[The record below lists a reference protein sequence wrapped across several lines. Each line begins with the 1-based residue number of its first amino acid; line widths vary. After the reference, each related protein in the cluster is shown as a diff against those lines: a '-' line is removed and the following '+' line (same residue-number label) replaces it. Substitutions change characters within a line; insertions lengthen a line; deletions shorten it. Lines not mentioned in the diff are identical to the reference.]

1 MNRNSA
7 ARKARLISIAVAAVM
22 GISACA
28 GSTPTPAGSSAASG
42 SSTASGSATASGSPA
57 SGGTL
62 VVAQKDVLDCLDP
75 VQRLVGAHPFEDTV
89 STLTAQNS
97 ETGEVQPWL
106 ATEWEP
112 NDDATSFTFT
122 LREGVTFS
130 DGQPLDAESVKLTF
144 DSLQRLVDEGVSSNA
159 APLMPGYAGT
169 EVIDDTHVRIN
180 FDAPLPSFPAALATM
195 VLGIVSPTTSALS
208 AEERCVE
215 GFIAAGPYVFGEVRS
230 GESVTITARE
240 DFDWPNPF
248 AEHEGRGYLD
258 SISFRFVPEPSVRV
272 GGLGTGEFDVIDG
285 LDGDTLAQVEA
296 EGGITDGVAT
306 AGAPLTIAPNL
317 DHPVMSDLAVR
328 QAVNLAIDRQ
338 GNAEAFY
345 TAFDEPAK
353 SVLTSNVPGFTDLSE
368 HYAYDPERA
377 AEILEEAGWVEGDDG
392 IREKD
397 GQRLTFQATWIY
409 EGYDQMFQAMQQQL
423 AEVGIE
429 MTLNFT
435 VLAEFRER
443 KSTRDFG
450 GLLIYELRA
459 DPDVL
464 HQLYNPTVFDL
475 YTPEQMTDV
484 VELLNEQSSTAAP
497 DERADVTAQIQTL
510 MAEEAL
516 SIPIMSRSIVI
527 GYRSDVQGV
536 NPRSTGWVSF
546 YDARKTAD
554 AN

>member
-7 ARKARLISIAVAAVM
+7 SRKALLRSIAVGAVV
-22 GISACA
+22 GISAF
-28 GSTPTPAGSSAASG
+28 GGG
-42 SSTASGSATASGSPA
+42 TASGQTASGDPVQ
-57 SGGTL
+57 GGSL

-89 STLTAQNS
+89 STLTAQSS
-97 ETGEVQPWL
+97 ETGEVRPWL
-106 ATEWEP
+106 ATEWDVS
-112 NDDATSFTFT
+112 DDATSFTFT

-130 DGQPLDAESVKLTF
+130 DGQPFDAEAVKLTF

-169 EVIDDTHVRIN
+169 EVIDDTHVRID

-208 AEERCVE
+208 AEERCVN
-215 GFIAAGPYVFGEVRS
+215 GFIAAGPYVIGEVRP
-230 GESVTITARE
+230 GESITITARE
-240 DFDWPNPF
+240 DFNWPNPF

-296 EGGITDGVAT
+296 AGGITDGVAA

-338 GNAEAFY
+338 GIAEAFY
-345 TAFDEPAK
+345 TDFDEPAT
-353 SVLTSNVPGFTDLSE
+353 SVLTSNVPGYTDLSE
-368 HYAYDPERA
+368 FYAYDPERA
-377 AEILEEAGWVEGDDG
+377 AQILDDAGWIVGADG
-392 IREKD
+392 IREKN
-397 GQRLTFQATWIY
+397 GQRLSFEATWIY
-409 EGYDQMFQAMQQQL
+409 EGYEQMFQAMQQQL

-429 MTLNFT
+429 MVLNFT
-435 VLAEFRER
+435 VLAEWRE
-443 KSTRDFG
+443 KKNTRDFG

-464 HQLYNPTVFDL
+464 HQLYNPAVFDL
-475 YTPEQMTDV
+475 YLPAQMEGV
-484 VELLNEQSSTAAP
+484 VELLNAQSSTAEP
-497 DERADVTAQIQTL
+497 DARAGVTAQIQTL

-516 SIPIMSRSIVI
+516 AIPVMSRSIVI
-527 GYRSDVQGV
+527 GYRSNVHGV
-536 NPRSTGWVSF
+536 KPLSNGWVSY
-546 YDARKTAD
+546 YDAWKSAD